1 MDERRQRRAALDA
14 RMSPMGVTARP
25 EAPEPPPPGENAL
38 GKAIESAAGMYA
50 NHLMNNADTERD
62 SDGSSPSTPMQQQR
76 RQPAAPRPARPA
88 TRMPQPAYDP
98 TVQAPSPAGSMIEA
112 RGMLP
117 SAASSD
123 PNLQKVMPRLT
134 GGASQGVPSS
144 EMDTRSGYGVP
155 IPSIPGTGG
164 GPRPYD
170 PIEKA
175 RYESAMSG
183 AKTAK
188 PIDPNNPETFYQPQR
203 EKRGFWNTLKS
214 AGVGALQGLASGQ
227 GLGGALG
234 GAIAGGVIGGIN
246 PMVGRAMQFDAFERP
261 RMEQDMIRQTQL
273 DQLQRQRQMEQLGMS
288 KTAAEIGRIEA
299 ETQALPGRETQ
310 RQRLTE
316 SQIEANK
323 ARAAAANRPPAK
335 RLQRVRTPDE
345 KGRPVDKF
353 VPEEEGASY
362 PVYERPRLGRGG
374 GGGGSGRVAA
384 EPRQRNVPSA
394 AIEEYGNVLTL
405 KASAEAAARE
415 AARAPKYTENFFGSQ
430 KLAEGEKTPEERQAK
445 AEQALQEYNEAV
457 DRLGELFPELYETGE
472 GRTPEGKPNPWKYV
486 KRRQ

>member
-62 SDGSSPSTPMQQQR
+62 SGNVQLSTPPQPDRTMLDRTSSPISMEQR

-134 GGASQGVPSS
+134 GGVSQGVPSP

-234 GAIAGGVIGGIN
+234 GALAGGVIGGIN

-273 DQLQRQRQMEQLGMS
+273 DQLQRQRQMEQLGMN

-323 ARAAAANRPPAK
+323 ARAAAANRPPAR

-374 GGGGSGRVAA
+374 AGGGRGDSER
-384 EPRQRNVPSA
+384 PSN
-394 AIEEYGNVLTL
+394 EGLTLYNNVL
-405 KASAEAAARE
+405 KAKRDAEEAWSLGDTG
-415 AARAPKYTENFFGSQ
+415 AARAAQAYYNQ
-430 KLAEGEKTPEERQAK
+430 LADELGRRFPGLYEVGAQELSPEQSK
-445 AEQALQEYNEAV
+445 S
-457 DRLGELFPELYETGE
+457 GELGWRYIKS
-472 GRTPEGKPNPWKYV
+472 R
-486 KRRQ
+486 